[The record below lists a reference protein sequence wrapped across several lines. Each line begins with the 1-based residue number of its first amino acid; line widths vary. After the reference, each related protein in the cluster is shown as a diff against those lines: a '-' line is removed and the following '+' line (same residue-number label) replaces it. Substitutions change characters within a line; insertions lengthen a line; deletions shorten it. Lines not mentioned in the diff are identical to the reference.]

1 MAENMN
7 RSLAVQ
13 DLMDDV
19 EKAAY
24 REFWEKHRLCPFTST
39 LGGKLSVEITGTGLG
54 NCFVVKCN
62 ACGAAEDITN
72 IDNW

>member
-39 LGGKLSVEITGTGLG
+39 MGGKLSVEITGTGLG

-62 ACGAAEDITN
+62 ACGAIEDITN

>member
-7 RSLAVQ
+7 RPLAVQ

-39 LGGKLSVEITGTGLG
+39 MGGKLSVEITGTGLG
-54 NCFVVKCN
+54 NVFICKCN
-62 ACGAAEDITN
+62 ACGTTEDITN

>member
-7 RSLAVQ
+7 RSLTVQ

-39 LGGKLSVEITGTGLG
+39 MGGKLSVEITGTGLG

-62 ACGAAEDITN
+62 ACGATEDITN

>member
-7 RSLAVQ
+7 RPLAVQ

-39 LGGKLSVEITGTGLG
+39 MGGKLSVRSEAH
-54 NCFVVKCN
+54 V
-62 ACGAAEDITN
+62 
-72 IDNW
+72 